1 MSCDTLLCEIKNAF
15 LLVELRIN
23 QIAVNISCH
32 CVQTGIPILNSQ
44 ESFLGL
50 NAIDFHQRNAKLL
63 KNFVDYGFNVFWV
76 APKTKLEEAIIHQPR
91 VTDEILSPFY
101 SAVFFHIVIAVNS
114 INLYLNIIGSSRGL
128 GCPVPLSQHPP
139 YGSVVGASL

>member
-1 MSCDTLLCEIKNAF
+1 MNFD
-15 LLVELRIN
+15 IN

-101 SAVFFHIVIAVNS
+101 SAVFFHIVIVVNS
-114 INLYLNIIGSSRGL
+114 INLYLNIIGRIKKFIRINFFTPSLSSL
-128 GCPVPLSQHPP
+128 NQ
-139 YGSVVGASL
+139 SLRA